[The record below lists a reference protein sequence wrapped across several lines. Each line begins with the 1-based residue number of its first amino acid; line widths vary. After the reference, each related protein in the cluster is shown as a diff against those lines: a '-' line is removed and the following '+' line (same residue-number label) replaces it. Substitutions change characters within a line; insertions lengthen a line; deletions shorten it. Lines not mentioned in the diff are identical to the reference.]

1 MVDLKFKYGL
11 PFCKVE
17 IVHRI
22 PRRLYQDNK
31 NTIFRNSIYKK
42 VQGVFITH
50 LPQTSLPTLFGQ
62 LPESSV

>member
-1 MVDLKFKYGL
+1 MNFKL
-11 PFCKVE
+11 PLLVVKDV
-17 IVHRI
+17 
-22 PRRLYQDNK
+22 N
-31 NTIFRNSIYKK
+31 YKK